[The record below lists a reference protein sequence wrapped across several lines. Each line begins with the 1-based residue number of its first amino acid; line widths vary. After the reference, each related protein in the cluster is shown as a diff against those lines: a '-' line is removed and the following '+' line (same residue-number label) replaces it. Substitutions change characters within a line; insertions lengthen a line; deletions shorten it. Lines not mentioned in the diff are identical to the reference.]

1 MAVASIL
8 SLKNGLTPVTGLS
21 RDDLVVGDVVTVESA
36 TLGFTAY
43 QWELLYV
50 PDGSSASLSPAGGVT
65 GPGPLTFTVD
75 EEGPYLVKLTATDG
89 MGTTV
94 NYVRLRALTAYGNLA
109 LVAAGEKFGAVPV
122 PSDSSPTGWAND
134 QNGNLLKLL
143 GLIQSVVGVSQ
154 KAGENFSQGDVLALY
169 WDAPNLELRV
179 RKAKSDSPTLEYR
192 AVYGIA
198 GAAGVTGNL
207 VPVSLSLGTLV
218 EANFDTVLSSA
229 DFGKI
234 VFLSP
239 SSGLC
244 TVTPP
249 TSSGQDVFRL
259 GLLSALSGAL
269 GVFAFQPQFI
279 ARLP

>member
-8 SLKNGLTPVTGLS
+8 SLRNGLNPVTGAS
-21 RDDLVVGDVVTVESA
+21 RDDLIVGDLVSVESA

-50 PDGSSASLSPAGGVT
+50 PAGSSAVLSPSGGVT

-89 MGTTV
+89 TGTTV

-122 PSDSSPTGWAND
+122 PSDASTTGWANE

-143 GLIQSVVGVSQ
+143 GLIQSSVGTSQ
-154 KAGENFSQGDVLALY
+154 KAGENITQGDVLALY
-169 WDAPNLELRV
+169 WDTPNSELRV
-179 RKAKSDSPTLEYR
+179 RKAKSDDLNLGYR
-192 AVYGIA
+192 AAYGVA
-198 GAAGVTGNL
+198 SASGATGSLIPVT
-207 VPVSLSLGTLV
+207 VSFGTLV
-218 EANFDTVLSSA
+218 DANFDSGISSS

-234 VFLSP
+234 VYLSQTA
-239 SSGLC
+239 GLC

-249 TSSGQDVFRL
+249 TAPGQDIFRL
-259 GLLSALSGAL
+259 GVLNALNGVL
-269 GVFAFQPQFI
+269 GIFAFQPQFI
-279 ARLP
+279 ARIP